1 MKRNKITISCI
12 AEEAGV
18 GVGTVSRVLNNSPNV
33 KPSTREKVLDI
44 IKAKGYSPNINA
56 RGLARKDSVR
66 ITIGILLP
74 DLTNHFFLEIF
85 ETMFHQFRGRGYDVL
100 LFNYERHDPDTI
112 QKVLNAQVSYL
123 FVFAFSLDEKE
134 TEILSRC
141 HVPLVYVGISIPG
154 TVSIYSDG
162 YAGGALA
169 ADYLVNKGSLAPCYI
184 AISPEGDQD
193 TQRYSGFVERMREL
207 GVDREIGI
215 FRSPLSENEGYRLG
229 KNILEE
235 GVYDGIFC
243 FCDDIAVGVHRAIRE
258 REASVRVI
266 GYDGISLTRH
276 LKISTISQNPALL
289 GHVAA
294 QNMIRLIVKHEL
306 PEEKH
311 TIVYPTLIDFDS

>member
-56 RGLARKDSVR
+56 RGLARKESNR

-74 DLTNHFFLEIF
+74 DLTNHFFMEIF
-85 ETMFHQFRGRGYDVL
+85 EKMFHQFRGRGYDVL

-123 FVFAFSLDEKE
+123 FVFAFSLEEVE

-141 HVPLVYVGISIPG
+141 HVPLIYVGINIPG
-154 TVSIYSDG
+154 FFCVFSDS
-162 YAGGALA
+162 YQGGALA
-169 ADYLVNKGSLAPCYI
+169 AEYLVNKGSVSPCYI
-184 AISPEGDQD
+184 AITPEGDQD
-193 TQRYSGFVERMREL
+193 TLRYSGFVDRMREL
-207 GVDREIGI
+207 GVEKKIGMYHS
-215 FRSPLSENEGYRLG
+215 RLNENDGYILG
-229 KNILEE
+229 SKIVEE

-243 FCDDIAVGVHRAIRE
+243 FCDDIAVGVSRAIRE
-258 REASVRVI
+258 RGASVRVI

-276 LKISTISQNPALL
+276 LQISTVSQNPALI

-294 QNMIRLIVKHEL
+294 ESMIRLIVKHEL
-306 PEEKH
+306 PEERQ
-311 TIVYPTLIDFDS
+311 TVVYPTLIDFDT

>member
-44 IKAKGYSPNINA
+44 IKVKGYTPNINA
-56 RGLARKDSVR
+56 RGLARKASVR

-85 ETMFHQFRGRGYDVL
+85 EKMFHQFRGRGYDVL

-112 QKVLNAQVSYL
+112 QKVLNAQISYL
-123 FVFAFSLDEKE
+123 FVFAFSLDETE
-134 TEILSRC
+134 TGILSRC
-141 HVPLVYVGISIPG
+141 HVPLIYVGIDVPG
-154 TVSIYSDG
+154 ACCVLSDG

-169 ADYLVNKGSLAPCYI
+169 ADYLLGKGSVDPCYI
-184 AISPEGDQD
+184 AINPEGDQD
-193 TQRYSGFVERMREL
+193 RQRFSGFIDRLRER
-207 GVDREIGI
+207 GVNREIHVYHS
-215 FRSPLSENEGYRLG
+215 RLNENDGYRMG
-229 KNILEE
+229 MKILEE
-235 GVYDGIFC
+235 GIHDGIFC
-243 FCDDIAVGVHRAIRE
+243 FCDDIAVGVSRAVRE
-258 REASVRVI
+258 QGAPVRVI
-266 GYDGISLTRH
+266 GYDGISLSRH

-294 QNMIRLIVKHEL
+294 EHMIRLIVKHQL
-306 PEEKH
+306 PEERH
-311 TIVYPTLIDFDS
+311 TVVHPTLIDFDS